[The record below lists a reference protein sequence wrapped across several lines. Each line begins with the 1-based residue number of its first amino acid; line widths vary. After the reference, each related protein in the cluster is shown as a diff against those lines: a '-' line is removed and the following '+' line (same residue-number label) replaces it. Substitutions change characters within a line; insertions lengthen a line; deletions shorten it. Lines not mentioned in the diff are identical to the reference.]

1 MFVLYNTPEGRGIME
16 TIILHADLNSFYASV
31 ECLYNPAIRNLPVA
45 VCGNVE
51 NRHGIVLAKNQQA
64 KAVGIRTGEA
74 VWQAK
79 LKAANLVVVPPHY
92 DRYLRFGNL
101 AREIYCSYSEKVQPF
116 GMDEAWI
123 DISFPGRTMDQG
135 YEIAEKIRRHI
146 KFELGITVSIG
157 VSFNKVFSKLGSDM
171 KKPDAVTVI
180 DRDNY
185 KDKVWPLDVGELLYV
200 GYATKRKLNSWN
212 INTIGELAN
221 IDVVFIREKLGKC
234 GTILKDY
241 AMGNDYSPVENTEHE
256 TIIKSIGNSTTPPK
270 DLCSTEDIK
279 ITSFVLAESVAR
291 RLREHGLKG
300 KTVQIYIRDCD
311 LESFERQGQLSDY
324 TNISSEIADRAM
336 KLVKANWYFNKP
348 VRSFGIRVTDLASS
362 KGPIQISIFKEENKR
377 FKTMDLEYSIDSIRK
392 RYGPYAVQRAVLIH
406 GRDCGDLSDST
417 EALMRKVSFN
427 TGEKR

>member
-1 MFVLYNTPEGRGIME
+1 MFVLYNIPEDRGIME
-16 TIILHADLNSFYASV
+16 SIILHADLNSFYASV
-31 ECLYNPAIRNLPVA
+31 ECLYNPAIRDLPVA
-45 VCGNVE
+45 VCGSVE

-64 KAVGIRTGEA
+64 KKVGIKTGEA
-74 VWQAK
+74 VWQAR

-101 AREIYCSYSEKVQPF
+101 AREIYCSYSQRVQPF

-123 DISFPGRTMDQG
+123 DISFPGRTIEQG
-135 YEIAEKIRRHI
+135 YEIAQQIRKRI

-180 DRDNY
+180 SRENY
-185 KDKVWPLDVGELLYV
+185 KDLVWPLDVGELLYV
-200 GYATKRKLNSWN
+200 GRATKKKLSNWN
-212 INTIGELAN
+212 INTIGDLAN
-221 IDVVFIREKLGKC
+221 ADAVFIHDKLGKC

-241 AMGNDYSPVENTEHE
+241 ATGNDYSPVENTEHE

-270 DLCSTEDIK
+270 DLCSLEDIR

-300 KTVQIYIRDCD
+300 KTVQIYMRDCD
-311 LESFERQGQLSDY
+311 LEGFERQGQLSDY
-324 TNISSEIADRAM
+324 TNISTEIAHRAI
-336 KLVKANWYFNKP
+336 KLVKANWYFQKP

-377 FKTMDLEYSIDSIRK
+377 FKAMDLEYSIDSIRK
-392 RYGPYAVQRAVLIH
+392 RYGPYAIQRAALLNT
-406 GRDCGDLSDST
+406 RSCGDLSDST
-417 EALMRKVSFN
+417 EALMREVSFN
-427 TGEKR
+427 TGEAR